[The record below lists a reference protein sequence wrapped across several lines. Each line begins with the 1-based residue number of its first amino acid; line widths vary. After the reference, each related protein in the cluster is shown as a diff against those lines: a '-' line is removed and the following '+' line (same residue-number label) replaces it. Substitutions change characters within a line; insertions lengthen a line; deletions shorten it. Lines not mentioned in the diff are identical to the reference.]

1 MIFFV
6 IEYVYT
12 LIYRDVLTNHNNFN
26 ICFVMFKLRNILT
39 YGF

>member
-12 LIYRDVLTNHNNFN
+12 LIYRDMLTNHNDF
-26 ICFVMFKLRNILT
+26 MFKLRNILT